1 MKKNG
6 PTRSLYKT
14 HRGNSSSPVTDPSPA
29 EVRGRF
35 GAARA
40 TDQPDAILRDLESR
54 LTTKILKQRSLEET
68 SLTESSVVAVHQSSS
83 RGLQEP

>member
-1 MKKNG
+1 MKNG

-14 HRGNSSSPVTDPSPA
+14 HRVSSSPLVNDPSPA
-29 EVRGRF
+29 DVRARF
-35 GAARA
+35 SAARA

-54 LTTKILKQRSLEET
+54 LTTKILKQYSLEET
-68 SLTESSVVAVHQSSS
+68 SLTERSVVAVHQSSS